1 MNPNHLRSAG
11 AAARRTA
18 TAGLGAVAS
27 LAVAAGLVLAGAG
40 AAAAVQSS
48 DALARAVEDAL
59 DDERALRRLDVSV
72 AGTEV
77 TLSGSLRNF
86 WEKSEA
92 LRITFDVEGVE
103 TVASEI
109 EIPEPE
115 DDQEL
120 ANEVG
125 RQITRYPFYTM
136 WDVINGRVDDGVV
149 RLRGLV
155 TPVRDKAGEL
165 FERIAKIPGVQDIQM
180 DIRPLSPSSGDARIR
195 SIITRQLARNTHF
208 ERFARMRNPPF
219 HIIVNNSIATLVG
232 YVPGEIERLELQRI
246 VAQTPGVLRVDNQL
260 QTQ

>member
-1 MNPNHLRSAG
+1 MNRNHMRSAG
-11 AAARRTA
+11 AAARLTGA
-18 TAGLGAVAS
+18 AGLGAAAR
-27 LAVAAGLVLAGAG
+27 LAVAAGLVLAAG
-40 AAAAVQSS
+40 AAAAAQSP

-59 DDERALRRLDVSV
+59 DDERALRRLEVSV

-92 LRITFDVEGVE
+92 LRIALDVEGVE

-136 WDVINGRVDDGVV
+136 WDVIDGRVDNGVV

-155 TPVRDKAGEL
+155 TPIRDKAGEL

-219 HIIVNNSIATLVG
+219 HIIVNNSLATLIG
-232 YVPGEIERLELQRI
+232 YVQGEIERMELQRI

-260 QTQ
+260 QTR

>member
-1 MNPNHLRSAG
+1 MTRNRLRLIAASDTLAGVAARLAAAG
-11 AAARRTA
+11 A
-18 TAGLGAVAS
+18 
-27 LAVAAGLVLAGAG
+27 LVLLWAG
-40 AAAAVQSS
+40 AAAAVQN
-48 DALARAVEDAL
+48 DALARAVEEAL
-59 DDERALRRLDVSV
+59 DDERALRRVEVSA
-72 AGTEV
+72 AGGEV
-77 TLSGSLRNF
+77 TLTGSLRNF

-92 LRITFDVEGVE
+92 LRIAFDVEGVE
-103 TVASEI
+103 TVVSEI
-109 EIPEPE
+109 EIPEAE

-165 FERIAKIPGVQDIQM
+165 FERIAKIEGVQDVQM
-180 DIRPLSPSSGDARIR
+180 DIQPLSPSSGDARIR
-195 SIITRQLARNTHF
+195 SIIARQLARSTHF
-208 ERFARMRNPPF
+208 ERFRTMRNPPF

-232 YVPGEIERLELQRI
+232 YVQGEIERLELQRI
-246 VAQTPGVLRVDNQL
+246 VAQTPGVLRVHNQL

>member
-1 MNPNHLRSAG
+1 MTRQPMLPVAAAILLLLGAGVG
-11 AAARRTA
+11 AAA
-18 TAGLGAVAS
+18 
-27 LAVAAGLVLAGAG
+27 
-40 AAAAVQSS
+40 QS
-48 DALARAVEDAL
+48 DTALARAVEDAL
-59 DDERALRRLDVSV
+59 DDERALRRLEVSV
-72 AGTEV
+72 AGGEV

-92 LRITFDVEGVE
+92 LRITFDVDGVE

-109 EIPEPE
+109 EIPEAE
-115 DDQEL
+115 DDQEI

-136 WDVINGRVDDGVV
+136 WDVIDGRVDGGVV

-165 FERIAKIPGVQDIQM
+165 FERIAKIRGVQDIQM
-180 DIRPLSPSSGDARIR
+180 DIQPLSPSSGDARIR
-195 SIITRQLARNTHF
+195 SIIARQLGRSTHF
-208 ERFARMRNPPF
+208 ERFRTMRNPPF

-232 YVPGEIERLELQRI
+232 YVQGEIERLELQRI
-246 VAQTPGVLRVDNQL
+246 VANTPGVLRVHNQL

>member
-1 MNPNHLRSAG
+1 MRLIAASDTLAGVAARLAAAG
-11 AAARRTA
+11 A
-18 TAGLGAVAS
+18 
-27 LAVAAGLVLAGAG
+27 LVLLWAG
-40 AAAAVQSS
+40 AAAAVQN
-48 DALARAVEDAL
+48 DALARAVEEAL
-59 DDERALRRLDVSV
+59 DDERALRRVEVSA
-72 AGTEV
+72 AGGEV
-77 TLSGSLRNF
+77 TLTGSLRNF

-92 LRITFDVEGVE
+92 LRIAFDVEGVE
-103 TVASEI
+103 TVVSEI
-109 EIPEPE
+109 EIPEAE

-165 FERIAKIPGVQDIQM
+165 FERIAKIEGVQDVQM
-180 DIRPLSPSSGDARIR
+180 DIQPLSPSSGDARIR
-195 SIITRQLARNTHF
+195 SIIARQLARSTHF
-208 ERFARMRNPPF
+208 ERFRTMRNPPF

-232 YVPGEIERLELQRI
+232 YVQGEIERLELQRI
-246 VAQTPGVLRVDNQL
+246 VAQTPGVLRVHNQL

>member
-1 MNPNHLRSAG
+1 MLPVAAMLPVAVAVLLLPGAGVG
-11 AAARRTA
+11 AAAQTD
-18 TAGLGAVAS
+18 T
-27 LAVAAGLVLAGAG
+27 
-40 AAAAVQSS
+40 
-48 DALARAVEDAL
+48 ALARAVEDAL
-59 DDERALRRLDVSV
+59 DDERALRRLEVSV
-72 AGTEV
+72 AGGEV

-92 LRITFDVEGVE
+92 LRITFDVDGVE

-109 EIPEPE
+109 EIPEAE
-115 DDQEL
+115 DDQEI

-136 WDVINGRVDDGVV
+136 WDVIDGRVDDGVV

-165 FERIAKIPGVQDIQM
+165 FERIAKIEGVQDIQM
-180 DIRPLSPSSGDARIR
+180 DIQPLSPSSGDARIR
-195 SIITRQLARNTHF
+195 SIIARQLGRSSHF
-208 ERFARMRNPPF
+208 ERFRTMRNPPF

-232 YVPGEIERLELQRI
+232 YVQGEIERLELQRI
-246 VAQTPGVLRVDNQL
+246 VANTPGVLRVHNQL

>member
-1 MNPNHLRSAG
+1 MTRHPTLPVAAMLPV
-11 AAARRTA
+11 AAAILLLP
-18 TAGLGAVAS
+18 G
-27 LAVAAGLVLAGAG
+27 AGAG
-40 AAAAVQSS
+40 AAAQS
-48 DALARAVEDAL
+48 DTALARAVEDAL
-59 DDERALRRLDVSV
+59 DDERALRRLEVSV
-72 AGTEV
+72 AGGEV

-92 LRITFDVEGVE
+92 LRITFDVDGVE

-109 EIPEPE
+109 EIPEAE
-115 DDQEL
+115 DDQEI

-136 WDVINGRVDDGVV
+136 WDVIDGRVDGGVV

-165 FERIAKIPGVQDIQM
+165 FERIAKIRGVQDIQM
-180 DIRPLSPSSGDARIR
+180 DIQPLSPSSGDARIR
-195 SIITRQLARNTHF
+195 SIIARQLGRSSHF
-208 ERFARMRNPPF
+208 ERFRTMRNPPF

-232 YVPGEIERLELQRI
+232 YVQGEIERLELQRI
-246 VAQTPGVLRVDNQL
+246 VANTPGVLRVHNQL